1 MTVFIWL
8 IKIHILNITEEKLF
22 LQLVKGIKIG
32 VLVII
37 GLIIG
42 TGIAY
47 GYPYYQQLQVQR
59 NFSKTY
65 DHRSADTV
73 GGLTANQKQSLA
85 QLDYH
90 PGQYPI
96 IQVNNG
102 HSTLNPKSWKTNHVD
117 YQQLDNL
124 QRTSFSNTAFLQ
136 QRNHANTNLRI
147 QQTVSPAGW
156 QPNRDGMLIYNRGHL
171 IAYSL
176 TGGLNKLTGKYQ
188 ASAVGDQDNP
198 RNLFTETDFTNQML
212 QTIYETEVRHSIEH
226 GKHVIYQATPIFRGN
241 ENVARGINLQ
251 AISTDG
257 TLNFNVYLFNVE
269 PGIGINYQNGATT
282 LNNQQRIPVP
292 VAATQDGI
300 NQSNDSDGPIKSV
313 GYYSRPVATKPRQ
326 YYRAF

>member
-1 MTVFIWL
+1 MD
-8 IKIHILNITEEKLF
+8 IHIIR
-22 LQLVKGIKIG
+22 
-32 VLVII
+32 
-37 GLIIG
+37 
-42 TGIAY
+42 
-47 GYPYYQQLQVQR
+47 QLQTQR
-59 NFSKTY
+59 DFSKTY
-65 DHRSADTV
+65 DHRSVDTV

-90 PGQYPI
+90 PAQYPI

-102 HSTLNPKSWKTNHVD
+102 HSTLNPESWETNHVD

-136 QRNHANTNLRI
+136 QRNHANTNLRT
-147 QQTVSPAGW
+147 QQTV
-156 QPNRDGMLIYNRGHL
+156 
-171 IAYSL
+171 SL

-226 GKHVIYQATPIFRGN
+226 GKHVIYQASPIFRGN

-257 TLNFNVYLFNVE
+257 ILNFNVYLFNVE
-269 PGIGINYQNGATT
+269 PGIDINYQNGATT
-282 LNNQQRIPVP
+282 LNNQQQISVP

-313 GYYSRPVATKPRQ
+313 GYYSRPVATKPHQ